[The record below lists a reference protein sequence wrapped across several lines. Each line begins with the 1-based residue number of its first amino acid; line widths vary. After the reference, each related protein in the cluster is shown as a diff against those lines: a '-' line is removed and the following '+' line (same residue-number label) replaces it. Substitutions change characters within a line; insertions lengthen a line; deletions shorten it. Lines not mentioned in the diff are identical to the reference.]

1 MSSFHS
7 QGPYQNPIR
16 WKRDGSTLFL
26 YMHVGAMIRDWL
38 DRQGIPVRDFAAMI
52 PCTRESAYRILS
64 KPHLDTDL
72 LLRISVVLRHDF
84 FAECSR
90 CIQHGYNVTTSD
102 TA

>member
-1 MSSFHS
+1 MW
-7 QGPYQNPIR
+7 